1 MRASTAAFI
10 AALVL
15 WTSGIASATVITPV
29 AATGSSQYATY
40 PASDAV
46 DTGAGRY
53 TTDWAANGTGNGSF
67 LNLDLGAVY
76 SLANALITDRTTS
89 GGDNGTFKGGT
100 ADFTTQFSVQAYTD
114 ATFATT
120 FGPAL
125 TFMKAVPSN
134 PTATA
139 QFLYTALL
147 NGLTTEFV
155 RYTVVAANGPNPGLA
170 DIEFT
175 TVPEPASFALLIALG
190 KFRRRN
196 TQRPSLSRE

>member
-1 MRASTAAFI
+1 MRVLDAAFI
-10 AALVL
+10 AVFMLCA
-15 WTSGIASATVITPV
+15 SGMANATVITPV

-40 PASDAV
+40 PASDAI

-53 TTDWAANGTGNGSF
+53 TTDWAANSTGNGSF

-89 GGDNGTFKGGT
+89 GGNNGTFGGGT
-100 ADFTTQFSVQAYTD
+100 SDFTTQFSVQAYTN

-120 FGPAL
+120 SGPAL
-125 TFMKAVPSN
+125 TFTKAAPSN

-147 NGLTTEFV
+147 NGMTTEFV
-155 RYTVVAANGPNPGLA
+155 RYTVIAGNGVNPGLA

-175 TVPEPASFALLIALG
+175 TVPEPASFALLSAGLIALG

-196 TQRPSLSRE
+196 T